1 MNKISFMEISS
12 GEYVG
17 VCSIEITS
25 IPDIS
30 IISSRYQ
37 DYTDIE
43 KEYMNNFSSLASE
56 VFQNYKYIISQNSNA
71 EISMELL
78 WVTEPVN
85 NQPYKAKI
93 RPFLVIRAISG
104 DQSSAQ
110 AIIEQIYSLY
120 ESSLKLQKYGF
131 EEIEFPRLTEIISG
145 VQIEDSIAIVKDER
159 EENLNNQFLSA
170 AYSIDVFDSYAHDMS
185 SIMNELT
192 EQPYSM
198 FSIQLFPTQLTVEE
212 KTEIARIAQIL
223 DTLNKG
229 VMTQGIGNVS
239 ISAAGHLAEIYK
251 YYQTVSAGAMF
262 GYNIIVAGSYGNTDK
277 LASKV
282 QGYISY
288 DSENP
293 VFMKQVHMD
302 TSQLRITDNYYSF
315 PWIVNELLID
325 LNRNPY
331 IWNQDNSN
339 QFLYRMPYV
348 ISAKEAG
355 GIFRLPLGNGR
366 ISAGLPI
373 NDSESASKTYADNLI
388 NAGDIEIG
396 ILKNSEKNTI
406 GISLKDLA
414 KHMLVVGT
422 PGSGKTTF
430 SVSLLDRLW
439 KEHNIPFLVIEPAKN
454 EYRALIQSIPEIQIF
469 TPGKNFISPFVFN
482 PFVPPENVRLET
494 YKSTLKTAFAAA
506 VSMTT
511 PLDKIFEEAINNCY
525 SDFRWLDN
533 YTTAD
538 KGQIFNITDFIKCF
552 KNTFDEIGYTGDAK
566 NIGRAGVV
574 RLKSLENLFDNY
586 FSIPIQDLLQKPT
599 IIELAAIENS
609 DQKALIISLL
619 LLSILAYVNANYVG
633 DGGLKNVMLLEEA
646 HVLLDASSNV
656 GQGDTNPS
664 AIAQNLVKRMLAEIR
679 SYGVGIIIADQSPRK
694 VSTDVVALTD
704 MKMVFRLVE
713 ATDKQIIADS
723 MNMGDGQEQ
732 RLSRLKPGEA
742 FLFFNKLD
750 SPEEVVTPDYRL
762 ENNIDITLSD
772 KDIGKLITYWN
783 DKKKN
788 LRPYPECEEVL
799 CCKECCIYERRI
811 LAKEIARRI
820 FVKNFK
826 SDMSDFNTIKKVFA
840 QITKLTK
847 YELNDEEFSPELL
860 ACVKVQLWRKIVYG
874 TNISRRGERP
884 APAAPRA
891 VRAVSRQARAELRRG
906 AAQPVAHVP
915 RAEARRCTR
924 RTGRAARPGHVRALR
939 QDSLRRDRAEHRHKD
954 AACGQDIRAGRQ
966 LVLRPGLPRLRH
978 RAQSGPHHQGLP
990 PPGHPRGRS
999 AAQRLPPRQAQP
1011 GFCRGGAGDP
1021 HRRRRHSLGAR
1032 PRPHGGAGAAGRMRI
1047 LHPESA
1053 LLGHGEPAVSLPRRR
1068 QRRHACAGADAALH
1082 QPDPALLLPAP
1093 LCRNDGRRHPRPQPH
1108 CAGEHALH
1116 PARARTGASGAVQH
1130 GADAAPPRRGP
1141 LPPAPAGPRTV
1152 PAL

>member
-1 MNKISFMEISS
+1 
-12 GEYVG
+12 
-17 VCSIEITS
+17 
-25 IPDIS
+25 
-30 IISSRYQ
+30 
-37 DYTDIE
+37 
-43 KEYMNNFSSLASE
+43 
-56 VFQNYKYIISQNSNA
+56 
-71 EISMELL
+71 
-78 WVTEPVN
+78 
-85 NQPYKAKI
+85 
-93 RPFLVIRAISG
+93 
-104 DQSSAQ
+104 
-110 AIIEQIYSLY
+110 
-120 ESSLKLQKYGF
+120 
-131 EEIEFPRLTEIISG
+131 
-145 VQIEDSIAIVKDER
+145 
-159 EENLNNQFLSA
+159 
-170 AYSIDVFDSYAHDMS
+170 
-185 SIMNELT
+185 MNELT

-633 DGGLKNVMLLEEA
+633 DGGLKNVILLEEA

-656 GQGDTNPS
+656 GQGDANPS

-772 KDIGKLITYWN
+772 KDIGKLTTYWN

-788 LRPYPECEEVL
+788 LRPYPECAEVF

-826 SDMSDFNTIKKVFA
+826 SDMSDFNAIKKVFA

-874 TNISRRGERP
+874 TKISVNEKII
-884 APAAPRA
+884 
-891 VRAVSRQARAELRRG
+891 
-906 AAQPVAHVP
+906 HN
-915 RAEARRCTR
+915 
-924 RTGRAARPGHVRALR
+924 
-939 QDSLRRDRAEHRHKD
+939 SLRK
-954 AACGQDIRAGRQ
+954 
-966 LVLRPGLPRLRH
+966 
-978 RAQSGPHHQGLP
+978 S
-990 PPGHPRGRS
+990 
-999 AAQRLPPRQAQP
+999 
-1011 GFCRGGAGDP
+1011 
-1021 HRRRRHSLGAR
+1021 
-1032 PRPHGGAGAAGRMRI
+1032 
-1047 LHPESA
+1047 
-1053 LLGHGEPAVSLPRRR
+1053 
-1068 QRRHACAGADAALH
+1068 
-1082 QPDPALLLPAP
+1082 
-1093 LCRNDGRRHPRPQPH
+1093 
-1108 CAGEHALH
+1108 
-1116 PARARTGASGAVQH
+1116 
-1130 GADAAPPRRGP
+1130 
-1141 LPPAPAGPRTV
+1141 
-1152 PAL
+1152 